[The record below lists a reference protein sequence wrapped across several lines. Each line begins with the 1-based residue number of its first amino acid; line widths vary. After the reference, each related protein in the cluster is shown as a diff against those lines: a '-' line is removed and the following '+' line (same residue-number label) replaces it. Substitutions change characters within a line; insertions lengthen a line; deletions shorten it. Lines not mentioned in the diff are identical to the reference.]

1 MNNVV
6 NYKYKVSII
15 LPCYNVACYIDN
27 AVNAILKQT
36 FTDYEVIFIND
47 GSIDNTLEII
57 KRHCSYDQFKVFDFP
72 NQGVAQARNE
82 GIKLSQGEYIY
93 FMDPDDDIDARL
105 LEISL
110 EECEKNQADAIQ
122 FHYKSNGADFNG
134 NKGNAIYEGNE
145 ILKELV
151 PRFIGYSGKSLRKFG
166 SSDFY
171 ETNEWASVWR
181 FLFKTSVIK
190 NNHILFPKGVKMS
203 EDRFFILKFLCYA
216 NKVVTIDKQL
226 YHYIVRHSGCM
237 SQGLSDPQA
246 LIINKMDGIRERR
259 QIREMFIQKKNLD
272 VLDLYSG
279 SLILSMLEL
288 YVKLSN
294 FSIHSGW
301 KAICCYCSQ
310 PEVKKAIEAFRR
322 YTPPLRVSIPL
333 FLIRMRL
340 GFLLFAIL
348 WLLKRFRITKF
359 NRIYV

>member
-6 NYKYKVSII
+6 DYKYKVSII

-47 GSIDNTLEII
+47 GSTDNTSEII
-57 KRHCSYDQFKVFDFP
+57 KKHCFRSQFKVYDFL

-151 PRFIGYSGKSLRKFG
+151 PRFIGYAGNSLKQFGKSA
-166 SSDFY
+166 FY

-181 FLFKTSVIK
+181 FLF
-190 NNHILFPKGVKMS
+190 
-203 EDRFFILKFLCYA
+203 
-216 NKVVTIDKQL
+216 
-226 YHYIVRHSGCM
+226 
-237 SQGLSDPQA
+237 
-246 LIINKMDGIRERR
+246 
-259 QIREMFIQKKNLD
+259 NLNSAT
-272 VLDLYSG
+272 L
-279 SLILSMLEL
+279 
-288 YVKLSN
+288 
-294 FSIHSGW
+294 
-301 KAICCYCSQ
+301 
-310 PEVKKAIEAFRR
+310 
-322 YTPPLRVSIPL
+322 
-333 FLIRMRL
+333 
-340 GFLLFAIL
+340 
-348 WLLKRFRITKF
+348 
-359 NRIYV
+359 